1 MIGGRKF
8 SFVQQMRLELSLT
21 NTDKH
26 LQGKLQGEPAH
37 RGQSVSDQAASVT
50 VLPAEQYPSG
60 HY

>member
-1 MIGGRKF
+1 
-8 SFVQQMRLELSLT
+8 MRLELSLT